1 MKRIVIALFGV
12 LITSALMA
20 EDLAAASNTVE
31 KKRSFGLRK
40 KGRGHVQL
48 QPMIA
53 PVRKAQNQSAPSTLL

>member
-1 MKRIVIALFGV
+1 MKRIVIALFAV

-53 PVRKAQNQSAPSTLL
+53 PV